1 MTSANLIAWL
11 KQPGEHVKAGE
22 PIAEIETDKTTVELE
37 SPADGVLDEICI
49 AAGTQEIP
57 VGTVIALLSDY
68 GCSDDM
74 SIPEDDKEIPPTS
87 TEIRLP
93 ELAESMTSANLII
106 WLKQPGEHVK
116 AGEPIAEIETDKTTV
131 ELESP
136 ADGVLDEI
144 CIAAGTQEIP
154 VGSLLATI
162 LDSSAEGSVTFD
174 SSSSEPTEPSTTTSP
189 SKTKASK
196 EQDLPTTAIETQMSS
211 VDVQA
216 TPLAQR
222 MASLTGIDLGEIFGS
237 GDEGR
242 VTKDDVEKRLGEPPR
257 SLEVPD
263 LSSDISRIPL
273 ATPSLPDVAHT
284 DKSLTSIRRVTA
296 ERMTMAKKT
305 IPHFYLEIKCVVD
318 RLLVLRNDKNTQSDL
333 DKLTVN
339 DFVVRATALALT
351 KVPQANSAWTGNAV
365 RVFDTVNISVAV
377 TTESGLVTPVI
388 RSADTKDIRMIAK
401 ELRDLTA
408 KARDGNLQL
417 ADYSGGT
424 CTISNLG
431 MYGISSLYAILNP
444 PQSCILG
451 IGAIEPKALVSDGV
465 VNVGSIMTITL
476 SADHR
481 AIDGVTGA
489 ELLKAL
495 KNYIEN
501 PHQLFE

>member
-1 MTSANLIAWL
+1 M
-11 KQPGEHVKAGE
+11 
-22 PIAEIETDKTTVELE
+22 
-37 SPADGVLDEICI
+37 
-49 AAGTQEIP
+49 
-57 VGTVIALLSDY
+57 
-68 GCSDDM
+68 
-74 SIPEDDKEIPPTS
+74 
-87 TEIRLP
+87 
-93 ELAESMTSANLII
+93 
-106 WLKQPGEHVK
+106 
-116 AGEPIAEIETDKTTV
+116 
-131 ELESP
+131 
-136 ADGVLDEI
+136 
-144 CIAAGTQEIP
+144 
-154 VGSLLATI
+154 
-162 LDSSAEGSVTFD
+162 
-174 SSSSEPTEPSTTTSP
+174 
-189 SKTKASK
+189 
-196 EQDLPTTAIETQMSS
+196 
-211 VDVQA
+211 
-216 TPLAQR
+216 
-222 MASLTGIDLGEIFGS
+222 
-237 GDEGR
+237 
-242 VTKDDVEKRLGEPPR
+242 
-257 SLEVPD
+257 
-263 LSSDISRIPL
+263 
-273 ATPSLPDVAHT
+273 
-284 DKSLTSIRRVTA
+284 
-296 ERMTMAKKT
+296 
-305 IPHFYLEIKCVVD
+305 VD